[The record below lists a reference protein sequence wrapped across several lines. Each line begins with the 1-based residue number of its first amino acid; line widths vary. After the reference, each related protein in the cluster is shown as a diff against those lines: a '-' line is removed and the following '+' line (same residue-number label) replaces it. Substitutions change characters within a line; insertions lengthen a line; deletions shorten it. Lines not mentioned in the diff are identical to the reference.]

1 MPPPGTTRRTAVACT
16 AVNEYTWR
24 FEGALNNDPP
34 ALMYW
39 RVPIV
44 AQPVLAT
51 PVSDVPT
58 PGVDTVVYCSL

>member
-1 MPPPGTTRRTAVACT
+1 
-16 AVNEYTWR
+16 VNEYTWR
-24 FEGALNNDPP
+24 FEGAVNNDPP

-39 RVPIV
+39 SVPIV